1 MIKLHF
7 NIALLKA
14 AALATA
20 KHDINI
26 CLNGVYVNLVDL
38 SLQASNRHIAFISK
52 PESLSLTEGERKGG
66 FILSNELIKQILS
79 VKINKNIPEERTLY
93 LEFDPDSQQ
102 ISAIIKS
109 MTLKNQAVQER
120 FPSIANVY
128 VITPLLLQSD
138 GNIQV
143 CYYTPYLKILDNMLK
158 ALSIIPTIGADKGV
172 RLHFG
177 ENKTIAEFPDNIA
190 QLVIMGMQDNETP
203 NNWQYQLTK

>member
-14 AALATA
+14 ANLATA
-20 KHDINI
+20 KDYDPF
-26 CLNGVYVNLVDL
+26 LKGVYVNLADL
-38 SLQASNRHIAFISK
+38 SLQATNRYIAFISK
-52 PESLSLTEGERKGG
+52 PESLSLIEGERKGG
-66 FILSNELIKQILS
+66 FVLPSELVKQILS
-79 VKINKNIPEERTLY
+79 VKIDKKISEEHTLY
-93 LEFDPDSQQ
+93 LEFDPDSQE
-102 ISAIIKS
+102 ITATIKS
-109 MTLKNQAVQER
+109 MTLKSQATQER